1 MTTPVFGDEATPGGR
16 DLRGPLGYLIT
27 HPAVRFICAAA
38 AFTTSLY
45 AVRRSVF
52 PATKVKRAAW
62 TALAALTAVE
72 GAGLVAVLPQLQRSQ
87 LDERGAP
94 A

>member
-1 MTTPVFGDEATPGGR
+1 MTTCAFGDDATPGGR
-16 DLRGPLGYLIT
+16 DLRGPIGYLIT
-27 HPAVRFICAAA
+27 HPAVRFMCAAA

-45 AVRRSVF
+45 AIRRSVP
-52 PATKVKRAAW
+52 PATTAQRAAW

-72 GAGLVAVLPQLQRSQ
+72 GAALVAVLPQLQRSH
-87 LDERGAP
+87 LDEGGAP

>member
-1 MTTPVFGDEATPGGR
+1 MATRVSGDNATPGGR
-16 DLRGPLGYLIT
+16 DLRGPIGYLIT
-27 HPAVRFICAAA
+27 HPAVRFVCAAA

-52 PATKVKRAAW
+52 PATKLKRAAW
-62 TALAALTAVE
+62 TALAAVTAVE
-72 GAGLVAVLPQLQRSQ
+72 GAGLVAVLPQLQPSH
-87 LDERGAP
+87 LDEGGAP

>member
-1 MTTPVFGDEATPGGR
+1 MATRVFDANATPGAS
-16 DLRGPLGYLIT
+16 DLRGPIGYLNT
-27 HPAVRFICAAA
+27 HPAVRFLCAAA

-52 PATKVKRAAW
+52 PATKLKRAAW

-72 GAGLVAVLPQLQRSQ
+72 GAGLVAVLPQVQPSH
-87 LDERGAP
+87 LDEGGAP